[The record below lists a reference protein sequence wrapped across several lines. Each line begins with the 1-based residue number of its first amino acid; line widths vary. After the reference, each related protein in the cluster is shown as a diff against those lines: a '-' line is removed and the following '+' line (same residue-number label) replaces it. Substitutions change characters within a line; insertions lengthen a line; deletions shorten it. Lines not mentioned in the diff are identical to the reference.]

1 MIPLAKDSVRV
12 RKEGPMG
19 QIEYQIILNNALMGF
34 SIDDQDQIRSRLLRV
49 YSSRDMIAGLM
60 FFVIWIIVD
69 LTMLA
74 NLVSIEMQFLIFFGT
89 SIWTALAISL
99 ARSRRRLKNVAIL
112 EMAVSRIKVPYKVWD
127 DRISTL
133 KATSSYIE
141 LSRWVNRPGNPR
153 GYLVGVMQRAFRA
166 WTRTIE
172 YLLEGAVLFLVINTA
187 PLKSRKTSFR
197 LN

>member
-1 MIPLAKDSVRV
+1 
-12 RKEGPMG
+12 MG

-141 LSRWVNRPGNPR
+141 LSRWVNRPGK
-153 GYLVGVMQRAFRA
+153 VASHQMV
-166 WTRTIE
+166 
-172 YLLEGAVLFLVINTA
+172 
-187 PLKSRKTSFR
+187 
-197 LN
+197 